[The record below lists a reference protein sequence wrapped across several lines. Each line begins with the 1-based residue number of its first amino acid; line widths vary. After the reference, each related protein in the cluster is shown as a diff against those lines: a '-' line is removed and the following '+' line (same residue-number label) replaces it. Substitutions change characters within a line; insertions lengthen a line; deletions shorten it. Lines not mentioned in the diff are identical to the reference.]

1 MTAVALAA
9 ALMGFGQAGWS
20 VDSSQSLTWAGAK
33 SLPVGVR
40 IAGEP
45 AAIQQAAAAG
55 IKWAAVELPASGEGW
70 KEAIQALEAGGMQ
83 YVISLSSPA
92 PSLTAWIVEPD
103 GYRRAPVVET
113 TDFSLPLPGVAE
125 TLAVSVARRDGVARW
140 HQRVPAQDGLVKFSV
155 DPKGVD
161 QAVLLYPRTSR
172 TGVPDFWEKWDAH
185 RDGLL
190 RTLKAAGP
198 SPGLRGILDP
208 AGRVDGFAGTT
219 KGLVP
224 DSALFRLELQQLLA
238 ARYRTVTE
246 ALKQWA
252 LRANDITSFT
262 RMARLIPLWFENRGA
277 GGLYDPVLDR
287 VFLADP
293 VRSRAWSDIHEVME
307 EAMHRRY
314 NRLVGAMQ
322 GLAPVPVLQSFR
334 GWAGPYSRSATALA
348 GIGAPGSGATMEQAI
363 RAAAEPA
370 GMASGWIRPPLA
382 WMTDLEVGPEQ
393 SSVWSLVAQT
403 AGLGMRGW
411 FFRAPASLYGEIA
424 AAAGRV
430 SELDSLA
437 ARGPI
442 LIPYPVE
449 AEGLASPRRLT
460 ASAWWVPS
468 PGEGARLYLG
478 SKLEGY
484 RLDWGRQ
491 RFVALWTK
499 GERERFRF
507 RAQNPRAVTF
517 ESYGE
522 GADAAFRGKNLIEAT
537 IDRTPML
544 LRDLE
549 ELPAP
554 IEAFEESASWMRT
567 LFGTFEERVEG
578 DGGPQSDFADAV
590 RVFDEQ
596 PGASLIQLGDL
607 LMRSG
612 IRTSTTVWV
621 EGEAILNHT
630 FAGPMILRGGSRG
643 QGLGLVHRL
652 PGTKGTAS
660 FRISP
665 RRAAR
670 HEVWV
675 AGRLPI
681 EGKLTATMG
690 AQTLELTEPP
700 AQVYGDGLV
709 WRKLGEV
716 ELPLGETSVQLQM
729 TVPLGEEGAID
740 MMVFSPDSFRPDGTF
755 PDLSWIGR
763 LPKPAGAPGRGL
775 GGPP

>member
-1 MTAVALAA
+1 
-9 ALMGFGQAGWS
+9 
-20 VDSSQSLTWAGAK
+20 
-33 SLPVGVR
+33 
-40 IAGEP
+40 
-45 AAIQQAAAAG
+45 
-55 IKWAAVELPASGEGW
+55 
-70 KEAIQALEAGGMQ
+70 
-83 YVISLSSPA
+83 
-92 PSLTAWIVEPD
+92 
-103 GYRRAPVVET
+103 VVET
-113 TDFSLPLPGVAE
+113 TSFSLPLPGVSE
-125 TLAVSVARRDGVARW
+125 TLAVSVARRDGITRW
-140 HQRVPAQDGLVKFSV
+140 HQRVAAQDGLVKFSV

-161 QAVLLYPRTSR
+161 QAVLLYPRITR
-172 TGVPDFWEKWDAH
+172 AAIPDFWENWDAH
-185 RDGLL
+185 RDALL
-190 RTLKAAGP
+190 RTLKSTGP
-198 SPGLRGILDP
+198 APGLRGIIDP
-208 AGRVDGFAGTT
+208 AGNVEGFPGAT
-219 KGLVP
+219 KGIVP
-224 DSALFRLELQQLLA
+224 HSALFRLELQQLLA
-238 ARYRTVTE
+238 SRYRTVTE
-246 ALKQWA
+246 ALKGWA

-262 RMARLIPLWFENRGA
+262 RMARLVPLWFENRGA

-293 VRSRAWSDIHEVME
+293 VKSRAWKDIQEVID
-307 EAMHRRY
+307 EAMHRRC
-314 NRLVGAMQ
+314 NRLIGAMQ
-322 GLAPVPVLQSFR
+322 GLAPVPVLQTFR
-334 GWAGPYSRSATALA
+334 GWSGPYARSATALA
-348 GIGAPGSGATMEQAI
+348 GLGAGGSGATMDQAI

-370 GMASGWIRPPLA
+370 GIASGWIRPPLA
-382 WMTDLEVGPEQ
+382 WMTDLDVAPGQ
-393 SSVWSLVAQT
+393 ASVWSLVAQT

-411 FFRAPASLYGEIA
+411 FFRAPSALYGEIA
-424 AAAGRV
+424 EAAGRA

-437 ARGPI
+437 ARGPV

-484 RLDWGRQ
+484 RLGWGRH
-491 RFVALWTK
+491 RFVAVWTK

-517 ESYGE
+517 ESYDE
-522 GADAAFRGKNLIEAT
+522 DADSAFRGKNLIEAT
-537 IDRTPML
+537 IGRVPVLM
-544 LRDLE
+544 RDLE

-554 IEAFEESASWMRT
+554 IEAFEESAAWMRT
-567 LFGTFEERVEG
+567 LFGAFEERAEG
-578 DGGPQSDFADAV
+578 DGAPKADFADAV

-596 PGASLIQLGDL
+596 PGASLLQMGDL
-607 LMRSG
+607 LIRSG

-660 FRISP
+660 FRVSP

-675 AGRLPI
+675 AGRLPSDAR
-681 EGKLTATMG
+681 LTAAIG
-690 AQTLELTEPP
+690 SQTLELTEAP

-709 WRKLGEV
+709 WRRLGEV
-716 ELPLGETSVQLQM
+716 NLPLGETGVQLQM

-763 LPKPAGAPGRGL
+763 LPKPAGAPRRGSV
-775 GGPP
+775 GPP